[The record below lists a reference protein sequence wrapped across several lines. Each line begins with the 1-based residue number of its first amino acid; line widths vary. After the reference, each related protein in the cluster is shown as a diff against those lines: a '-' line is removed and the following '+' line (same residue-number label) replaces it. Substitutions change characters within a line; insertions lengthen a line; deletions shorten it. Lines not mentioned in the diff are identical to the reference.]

1 MKRVEITKVLEH
13 DVTISFSEGM
23 WNLWSETFQEYAYEK
38 TIEELMAEYLESL
51 KSLILIY
58 GIEDNKKL
66 SPGAIE
72 FKEKIN
78 RIIEYNIIEE

>member
-38 TIEELMAEYLESL
+38 TIEKTMEEYIECL
-51 KSLILIY
+51 KELILIY
-58 GIEDNKKL
+58 GIEDDSKL
-66 SPGAIE
+66 SSKAIE